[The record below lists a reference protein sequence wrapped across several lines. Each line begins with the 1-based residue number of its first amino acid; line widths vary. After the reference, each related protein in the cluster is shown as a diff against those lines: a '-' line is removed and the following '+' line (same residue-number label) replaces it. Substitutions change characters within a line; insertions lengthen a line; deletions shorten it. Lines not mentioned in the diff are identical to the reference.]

1 MNMRWL
7 PFVLLVLLLPAGCK
21 SEADRWREAIEK
33 ERRRR
38 PEPVDGLIVRTNVE
52 RPVFREDDPIIVYLV
67 VENVSRKDIPVYT
80 ELETGVLIGLR
91 IRGRGP
97 SEGFLHFS
105 PMRELVRTKDNIA
118 RVSHYVALQPGY
130 YIGRPVVLPAKTLPP
145 GEYSLTVAY
154 LNTFKSCLAKS
165 DFTADELRNLQEGAM
180 KQGLWTGRAI
190 SNVVDFKVVKSKRR

>member
-1 MNMRWL
+1 M
-7 PFVLLVLLLPAGCK
+7 LLLLLAGCP
-21 SEADRWREAIEK
+21 SEADRWRDAIE
-33 ERRRR
+33 EGRRRT
-38 PEPVDGLIVRTNVE
+38 PEPVDGIIVRASVE
-52 RPVFREDDPIIVYLV
+52 RPVYREDDPIIVYLA

-97 SEGFLHFS
+97 SEGFQHLS
-105 PMRELVRTKDNIA
+105 PKLRLVRTPENISK
-118 RVSHYVALQPGY
+118 VSHYVVLQPGY

-154 LNTFKSCLAKS
+154 LNTFNSCLAKS
-165 DFTADELRNLQEGAM
+165 DFTADELRYLQEGAM

-190 SNVVDFKVVKSKRR
+190 SNVVDFKVLKSKRR